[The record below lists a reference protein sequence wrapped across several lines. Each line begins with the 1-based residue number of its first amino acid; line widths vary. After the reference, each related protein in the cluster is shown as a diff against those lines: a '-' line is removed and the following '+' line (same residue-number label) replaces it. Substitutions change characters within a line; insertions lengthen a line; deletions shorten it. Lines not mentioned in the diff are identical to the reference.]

1 LPCGRH
7 GALQAATPAARAVLG
22 RHRSRAGHG
31 QACRADDERV
41 ETYELDE
48 LLGTKLRALYQRKQ
62 ARDLFDLEIALTRLP
77 VEPQR
82 IVAAFLEYMV
92 RDGHPITR
100 AQVEQNLA
108 LKMRDGAFLADLSPL
123 LATGEAWDPIAAEA
137 LISERLVT
145 LLPGD
150 PWKGD
155 DH

>member
-1 LPCGRH
+1 M
-7 GALQAATPAARAVLG
+7 
-22 RHRSRAGHG
+22 
-31 QACRADDERV
+31 
-41 ETYELDE
+41 
-48 LLGTKLRALYQRKQ
+48 
-62 ARDLFDLEIALTRLP
+62 
-77 VEPQR
+77 EPQR

-123 LATGEAWDPIAAEA
+123 LATREAWDPIVAEA

>member
-1 LPCGRH
+1 MG
-7 GALQAATPAARAVLG
+7 
-22 RHRSRAGHG
+22 
-31 QACRADDERV
+31 
-41 ETYELDE
+41 
-48 LLGTKLRALYQRKQ
+48 
-62 ARDLFDLEIALTRLP
+62 
-77 VEPQR
+77 
-82 IVAAFLEYMV
+82 

-108 LKMRDGAFLADLSPL
+108 LKMRDGAFLAPL

-155 DH
+155 DY

>member
-1 LPCGRH
+1 
-7 GALQAATPAARAVLG
+7 VI
-22 RHRSRAGHG
+22 SRALVEIFRHP
-31 QACRADDERV
+31 ALADSLALRG
-41 ETYELDE
+41 
-48 LLGTKLRALYQRKQ
+48 GTALSKLQLRPP
-62 ARDLFDLEIALTRLP
+62 ARYSEDIDL
-77 VEPQR
+77 V
-82 IVAAFLEYMV
+82 
-92 RDGHPITR
+92 HPITR